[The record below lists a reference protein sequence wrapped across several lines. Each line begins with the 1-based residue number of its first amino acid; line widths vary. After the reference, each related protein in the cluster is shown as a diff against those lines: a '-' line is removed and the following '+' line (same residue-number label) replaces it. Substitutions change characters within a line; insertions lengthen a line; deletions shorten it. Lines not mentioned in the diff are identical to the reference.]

1 MNCIIK
7 KSLNHGPN
15 HAVWKASREWDYTTH
30 RLDKSEKIDKKRTGT
45 VLVAGSSKVE
55 KENNDSNNSDFLI
68 KNSNG

>member
-15 HAVWKASREWDYTTH
+15 HAIWKASREWDYTTH
-30 RLDKSEKIDKKRTGT
+30 RLDKSEKIDKKRK
-45 VLVAGSSKVE
+45 GSSKVE